1 MSVRKTAEQQ
11 ELKIRSDRITLLLVD
26 DHSIVRAGFRRLLED
41 SSDMEVVEEAASG
54 EQAVTEYARLLPD
67 VVIMDLTMPGIGGL
81 EAIRRIRSK
90 HPDARIL
97 VLSVHED
104 VVYSSRVLQAGALG
118 FVSKRCVPQ
127 IMLEAVRSVARGD
140 IFLEQSVAQ
149 QLALDGIGGE
159 NNPVK
164 RLTDREFEVFRLLAE
179 GKAINDVAKTLF
191 LSPKTVSTYQTH
203 IFNKLGVS
211 NVAALTRLAIRQGFI
226 DA

>member
-1 MSVRKTAEQQ
+1 MSQTQKNVR
-11 ELKIRSDRITLLLVD
+11 LLLVD
-26 DHSIVRAGFRRLLED
+26 DHSIVRAGFRRLLDDAE
-41 SSDMEVVEEAASG
+41 DMEVIAEAASG
-54 EQAVTEYARLLPD
+54 EQAISEFNKILPD

-90 HPDARIL
+90 HGNAKIL

-127 IMLEAVRSVARGD
+127 IMLEAVRAVAKGEV
-140 IFLEQSVAQ
+140 FLEQSVAQ

-159 NNPVK
+159 NNPLK
-164 RLTDREFEVFRLLAE
+164 KLTDREFEVFRLLAE
-179 GKAINDVAKTLF
+179 GKSINDVAKTLF

-226 DA
+226 EA

>member
-1 MSVRKTAEQQ
+1 MSTTTTEHNKPGHKPGA
-11 ELKIRSDRITLLLVD
+11 IRLLLVD
-26 DHSIVRAGFRRLLED
+26 DHSVVRAGFRRLLED
-41 SSDMEVVEEAASG
+41 AEDMEVVEEAASG
-54 EQAVTEYARLLPD
+54 EQAVKEYTRLLPD

-81 EAIRRIRSK
+81 AAIRRIRSK
-90 HPDARIL
+90 HPDAKIL

-127 IMLEAVRSVARGD
+127 IMLEAVRTVVRGD
-140 IFLEQSVAQ
+140 VFLERSVAQ

-179 GKAINDVAKTLF
+179 GKTINDVAKTLF